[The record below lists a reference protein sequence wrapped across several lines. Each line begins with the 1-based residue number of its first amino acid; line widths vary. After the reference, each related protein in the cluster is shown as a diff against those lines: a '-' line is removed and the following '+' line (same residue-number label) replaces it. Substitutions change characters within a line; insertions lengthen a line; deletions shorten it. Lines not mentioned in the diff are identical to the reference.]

1 MKLDLARELSQA
13 SSTKI
18 VLCVLDGLG
27 GLARSSS
34 GKTELEEAHTPNLDQ
49 LAGESEIGATIP
61 VGIGITPG
69 SGPGHLALFG
79 YDPLEFDIGRG
90 VLEATGIEFQL
101 GPNDVAARGNFCTLD
116 SNGEIIDRRAGR
128 IESNRSKK
136 IVELLRSVEIE
147 GVDLYVEPVREHR
160 FVLVLRGEGLGEY
173 VSTTDPQ
180 IEGAKPISAQGM
192 DSASKKTA
200 EYVNA
205 FVSAAND
212 LLAESGEKQ
221 ANGLVLRGFAKV
233 PLLPQLDDIWK
244 LRCAALAVYPM
255 YRGLASLAG
264 METLACPGGMAEQL
278 AVARDRWDDFD
289 YFFIHYKKTDAAGED
304 GDFEAKVQSLEEF
317 DKSVPAI
324 RELGADVLMIAGDH
338 STPAVLAGHSWHPVP
353 FLLNSAHTLGK
364 VGFSEDSC
372 RLGALGTFSATEVL
386 PLAMAHAG
394 KLQKYGA

>member
-49 LAGESEIGATIP
+49 LAGESEIGSTIP
-61 VGIGITPG
+61 VGIGISPA
-69 SGPGHLALFG
+69 SGPGHLALVG

-128 IESNRSKK
+128 IESNRSKQ

-147 GVDLYVEPVREHR
+147 GVDLYVEPVREQR
-160 FVLVLRGEGLGEY
+160 FVLVLKGEGLGEY

-180 IEGAKPISAQGM
+180 IEGAKPIPAEGT
-192 DSASKKTA
+192 DPASKKTA
-200 EYVNA
+200 EYVNT
-205 FVSAAND
+205 FVAAAND

-353 FLLNSAHTLGK
+353 FLLNSAHTSGK

>member
-1 MKLDLARELSQA
+1 MKLDLARELSQV

-49 LAGESEIGATIP
+49 LAGESEIGSTIP

-147 GVDLYVEPVREHR
+147 GVDLYVEPVRE
-160 FVLVLRGEGLGEY
+160 L
-173 VSTTDPQ
+173 
-180 IEGAKPISAQGM
+180 
-192 DSASKKTA
+192 
-200 EYVNA
+200 
-205 FVSAAND
+205 
-212 LLAESGEKQ
+212 
-221 ANGLVLRGFAKV
+221 
-233 PLLPQLDDIWK
+233 
-244 LRCAALAVYPM
+244 
-255 YRGLASLAG
+255 SL
-264 METLACPGGMAEQL
+264 
-278 AVARDRWDDFD
+278 
-289 YFFIHYKKTDAAGED
+289 IH
-304 GDFEAKVQSLEEF
+304 
-317 DKSVPAI
+317 I
-324 RELGADVLMIAGDH
+324 
-338 STPAVLAGHSWHPVP
+338 
-353 FLLNSAHTLGK
+353 
-364 VGFSEDSC
+364 
-372 RLGALGTFSATEVL
+372 
-386 PLAMAHAG
+386 
-394 KLQKYGA
+394 

>member
-1 MKLDLARELSQA
+1 
-13 SSTKI
+13 
-18 VLCVLDGLG
+18 
-27 GLARSSS
+27 
-34 GKTELEEAHTPNLDQ
+34 
-49 LAGESEIGATIP
+49 
-61 VGIGITPG
+61 
-69 SGPGHLALFG
+69 
-79 YDPLEFDIGRG
+79 
-90 VLEATGIEFQL
+90 
-101 GPNDVAARGNFCTLD
+101 
-116 SNGEIIDRRAGR
+116 
-128 IESNRSKK
+128 
-136 IVELLRSVEIE
+136 
-147 GVDLYVEPVREHR
+147 
-160 FVLVLRGEGLGEY
+160 
-173 VSTTDPQ
+173 
-180 IEGAKPISAQGM
+180 
-192 DSASKKTA
+192 
-200 EYVNA
+200 
-205 FVSAAND
+205 
-212 LLAESGEKQ
+212 
-221 ANGLVLRGFAKV
+221 
-233 PLLPQLDDIWK
+233 
-244 LRCAALAVYPM
+244 M

-353 FLLNSAHTLGK
+353 FLLNSAHTSGK